1 MLFSYSSFAA
11 SLLLT
16 FLVAESDRDVPRPML
31 LFYFSFNFHA
41 TYTLPYFYFTSHLV
55 VKFLCA
61 PRAAANV
68 FLLAFPFSKHTSRAI
83 VCIVGEVECTCGR
96 ARHMTAA
103 GGWVGGWV
111 SVALSPQPRSKISAR
126 SEKARTHTR
135 IPDRL
140 IWTIFQLNS
149 FWLRCGFKTEIFDA
163 YVWHKFETRLKN
175 SFQQYLLEVSG
186 NCQIL
191 IHGKKDFWW
200 KYLNKKLSNSL
211 ELGKLRLCE
220 LTEFLYLDL
229 LHG

>member
-1 MLFSYSSFAA
+1 MLFSYCSFAA

-16 FLVAESDRDVPRPML
+16 FLVAESDRDAPRPML

-55 VKFLCA
+55 VTFLCA

-68 FLLAFPFSKHTSRAI
+68 FLLAFPFSMYYVTDYSVHLWGRWSAH
-83 VCIVGEVECTCGR
+83 VEEHGTWP
-96 ARHMTAA
+96 A

-140 IWTIFQLNS
+140 LWTIFQLNS
-149 FWLRCGFKTEIFDA
+149 IWLRCDLKAEIFDA
-163 YVWHKFETRLKN
+163 YVWHKFETRSKN

-211 ELGKLRLCE
+211 ELG
-220 LTEFLYLDL
+220 
-229 LHG
+229 